1 LLQNTEIIL
10 INKNMSY
17 SKGVQ
22 STIFIMD
29 TIEFEPKY
37 KVTYPC
43 HEMDSKP
50 TVKFFAFH
58 NEMEDW
64 VHEEVQHRID
74 YTVQHSPFTVS
85 EEEYKEIEEYE
96 YYLVRI
102 EEV

>member
-1 LLQNTEIIL
+1 
-10 INKNMSY
+10 
-17 SKGVQ
+17 
-22 STIFIMD
+22 MD
-29 TIEFEPKY
+29 AIEFEPKY

-43 HEMDSKP
+43 HEMDSEP
-50 TVKFFAFH
+50 TVKYFAFH

-64 VHEEVQHRID
+64 ITEEVQHRID

-96 YYLVRI
+96 YYLVKI